1 MSKISYLILSI
12 CIALTSGCN
21 QKNDQTPRITDIKTS
36 SKVLAK
42 SDCLN
47 TSETI
52 TANITDNT
60 GVTSAAVWYRI
71 GQDQKFTSA
80 AMKREA
86 GDTFGATIIA
96 LEIPGGEYGT
106 LEFYIVA
113 EDEAGNQTRSPVD
126 TSVQLLACVSN

>member
-1 MSKISYLILSI
+1 MIKSGLIILSI
-12 CIALTSGCN
+12 CIIVTSGCN
-21 QKNDQTPRITDIKTS
+21 QKNDQAPRITDIKTS

-42 SDCLN
+42 SDCIP

-60 GVTSAAVWYRI
+60 GVTSATVWYRI
-71 GQDQKFTSA
+71 GKDQKFTSA
-80 AMKREA
+80 VMKREA
-86 GDTFGATIIA
+86 GDTFDATIIA

-113 EDEAGNQTRSPVD
+113 EDEAGNQSISPVD